1 MLIRDVS
8 LDLQSLFSIKLLT
21 TSSCSESAPEL
32 LMDLIHSGEI
42 QFALGDFYKVAG
54 ATHMV
59 GFCRLLVVS
68 C

>member
-1 MLIRDVS
+1 MLSRDVS
-8 LDLQSLFSIKLLT
+8 LDLQSLFSIKVLT

-32 LMDLIHSGEI
+32 VTDLIHSGEI
-42 QFALGDFYKVAG
+42 QLALGDFYKVTG
-54 ATHMV
+54 AKHTV